1 MGASMSKEFDDLDDE
16 ALEEQEDQFA
26 ELSPE
31 EYEKLIEDIENFNS
45 SFLSHLAG
53 TANYEIVP
61 TEAEYGVFLEEE
73 HYRLIKKECVKI
85 GAVILYS
92 YKVGNQTIV
101 INPKTMKT
109 VVLHEGKHIRQ

>member
-1 MGASMSKEFDDLDDE
+1 MSKEFDDLDDE
-16 ALEEQEDQFA
+16 PLEEQDDQFA

-31 EYEKLIEDIENFNS
+31 EYEKLIEEIENFNS

-61 TEAEYGVFLEEE
+61 TEPEDGAFLSEE
-73 HYRLIKKECVKI
+73 HYRMIKKECAKI

-92 YKVGNQTIV
+92 YKIGNLTLVVNPKNMKTIV
-101 INPKTMKT
+101 LNDGEA
-109 VVLHEGKHIRQ
+109 H

>member
-1 MGASMSKEFDDLDDE
+1 MSKEFDDLDEE
-16 ALEEQEDQFA
+16 ALEQEEDNTFA

-31 EYEKLIEDIENFNS
+31 EYEKLIDDLENFNS

-61 TEAEYGVFLEEE
+61 TESEEGIFLKEE
-73 HYRLIKKECVKI
+73 HYRLIKKECAKI

-92 YKVGNQTIV
+92 YKVGNATIV
-101 INPKTMKT
+101 VNPKTMKT
-109 VVLHEGKHIRQ
+109 VVLHEGEAH

>member
-1 MGASMSKEFDDLDDE
+1 MSREFDDLDDE
-16 ALEEQEDQFA
+16 LDPENEVDEFAGLTPEQYD
-26 ELSPE
+26 
-31 EYEKLIEDIENFNS
+31 KLMDDIENFNS

-61 TEAEYGVFLEEE
+61 TETEDGHLLQAE
-73 HYRLIKKECVKI
+73 HYKLIKKEVAKT

-92 YKVGNQTIV
+92 YKVGKETIV

-109 VVLHEGKHIRQ
+109 VVLTEGEAH